1 MGVMADARDALDKV
15 RDPDRLLEG
24 EDPGSRH
31 LDDAEHWLHVYGEL
45 IGFKEDVVDE
55 AASSAAVLPDDAQPE
70 AQADLTI
77 LAAERQRLEGRYRFW
92 QARVGELRST

>member
-24 EDPGSRH
+24 EDPDSPH

-45 IGFKEDVVDE
+45 IGFKEDVVGE